1 MVKKQMSRN
10 TSKKKPAARKSS
22 TSRPKSNNGTLER
35 RLQDSIRFV
44 EAANTLTSPLMR
56 SIENLLRVAADAVG
70 ASEASVIVRDGNKG
84 SLKFL
89 SAIGPVA
96 EQLLRVKI
104 PPGRGIAGFV
114 FTSGQPMMVANAA
127 EEESFYAEVDRTTGY
142 TTQTLLATPLR
153 VRNEIIGVLELVNR
167 PGEPPYA
174 PFAPEEMDQSA
185 HFADAIAALVDAYE
199 SAKLVE
205 IIFDRSVHDTKTD
218 THTADELRRWTRNL
232 RAAPEHRDMLAI
244 AASISEIA
252 GAGEAEREL
261 CREIIDALGKW
272 ARKRA
277 VTQFDYSAY

>member
-1 MVKKQMSRN
+1 
-10 TSKKKPAARKSS
+10 
-22 TSRPKSNNGTLER
+22 LER

-44 EAANTLTSPLMR
+44 EAANILTSPLKR

-114 FTSGQPMMVANAA
+114 FTSGQPMVVANAA
-127 EEESFYAEVDRTTGY
+127 EEESFYAEVDRATGY
-142 TTQTLLATPLR
+142 TTQTLLATPLK

-174 PFAPEEMDQSA
+174 PFTPEEMDQSA

-205 IIFDRSVHDTKTD
+205 MMFDRSLRETD
-218 THTADELRRWTRNL
+218 PDNVTGDELRRWTRNL
-232 RAAPEHRDMLAI
+232 RSAPEHRDMLAI
-244 AASISEIA
+244 AAAVSEIA

-261 CREIIDALGKW
+261 CREIVDALGKW
-272 ARKRA
+272 TKKRA
-277 VTQFDYSAY
+277 VSQFDYSAY